1 MMFPVNNEG
10 NPHCHCWPIESLVRE
25 RSMLGAL
32 RQLVLQHNS
41 WDGNKQKLQKIV
53 AAHNL
58 KSVSL
63 SSETWLDFFP
73 VVEIP
78 AWNQADGANFGF
90 FTSLSFRGYVLNLGR
105 SFRQFSPR
113 NFQIISQ
120 KDGYGSNNMSSKIAS
135 INSIPIHVPILVH
148 QVVKNDHTNIHKSS
162 QITQI
167 RTFTQICTVQ
177 KTVKSWKKRSSTT
190 PRTAPRLPSV
200 AEQIS
205 ELGPRPETTAAGT
218 WLCIWYIPTV
228 LWCKISICV
237 YGIVIL
243 IYLW

>member
-113 NFQIISQ
+113 NFQVISQ
-120 KDGYGSNNMSSKIAS
+120 KDGYGSNDMRSKIAS
-135 INSIPIHVPILVH
+135 INSIPIHGPILVN
-148 QVVKNDHTNIHKSS
+148 QVVKNDHTNIHKSPKS
-162 QITQI
+162 DQIPLHSPK
-167 RTFTQICTVQ
+167 FAPFNS
-177 KTVKSWKKRSSTT
+177 VKSWKKRGSTT
-190 PRTAPRLPSV
+190 PPPRLPRLSSTVLFRPRV

-218 WLCIWYIPTV
+218 WLYGIY
-228 LWCKISICV
+228 LRY
-237 YGIVIL
+237 YGIV
-243 IYLW
+243 